1 MLSRQAFGGGMPS
14 HTFGAW
20 FCFPEL
26 NAINKTPRVLLPM
39 ALPQDALWKVQETLQ
54 KLQKVIGGAVA
65 SAGAPH
71 AMRSPQRSPKRAD
84 RRRDALVQAFGK
96 DFEGLADVEKPKAHA
111 EEQNKALHRLRCTRF
126 TRARVDDLIQVV
138 EATGLVQEGGKPN
151 GEAASARH
159 KQYAAAADVLASQNA
174 LLSIRSA
181 DVAGEDG
188 GASTQAVRLL
198 RFKNLMTCALS
209 WRVSNMDVR
218 RFSLKQQ
225 DGDVAPD
232 LQAGAKGG
240 KGAAAAAAAA
250 LRYEKVLE
258 AMVPTREQRLSND
271 ATLAWFEVVPAD
283 KGRVESV
290 LAKLWNSPDK
300 GNFRGIRS
308 LYNLA
313 NSRYLGIQLKD
324 VDEFVRKQ
332 ELNQMLEPTPVGVY
346 SPLVPTKLGW
356 HQVDIMFATWDSAT
370 PKITEEELKRTSVL
384 QGDIRT
390 KPANGADVEELE
402 RMEKRDATARNR
414 GIREEFLKSTEK
426 ERDQLGQT
434 LAKIDTRLKQQDA
447 EYRAL
452 LDTHRG
458 NKAALDS
465 TMIREL
471 TRRFSSGEPDTVVE
485 GKPASWAP
493 CKFIDVRKNSNF
505 LDKKARIEI
514 LTDYREIINEKL
526 CTRKSRS
533 VLLWQ
538 IEDLLQGTEAAKWLK
553 EWKRDKKPI
562 LEGAF
567 ENSPKSRLRVFLS
580 AFMQD
585 GGEFDYDALEETWS
599 TTKQREQ
606 WASKVNEYR
615 ENETVKLLDM
625 RKGIEST
632 TLEKNRVLVRY
643 LEIGGKY
650 RGYANIKP
658 AKKKVGFAGGS
669 VVIAP
674 RNWHF
679 DLLGGA
685 KTRTQ
690 AAKSQTLSDGEA
702 EGNDGSE
709 SDEEVFSEV
718 DDGDDFGEDSDSA
731 AAPAKKRG
739 PPPTKYPYIM
749 NVMDI
754 YSKYAWSFPLKTA
767 EAAEQC
773 AHLERL
779 WLQEGAPEILQT
791 DGGFKSLELV
801 RLAERF
807 GVEHRS
813 CAPYH
818 SQCSGAIERLNR
830 TIRGSI
836 RKAKFGL
843 GVNLR
848 RYAWVDFLPQII
860 ASYNAMKHSTTQFA
874 PYFIQRGRELH
885 VVPVVALQR
894 REPTPAEAA
903 ANVPVNLFWKEP
915 RSRKAQPVSEDALA
929 GGSKALPEEFE
940 EKEEELLADNRP
952 DYKANVIGRT
962 VPRIVET
969 VYNEISDYNLPK
981 ADAERGQKRK
991 EQIERVQTFVEQSKD
1006 ATERRDA
1013 IVRRG
1018 LRHAAVGMT
1027 ADALIKAGEHL
1038 RPLVGGTLVR
1048 VSFAHLNLKVRQEL
1062 KCGFKRARDLN
1073 SWSEDLY
1080 YVMSPPARGDKLHN
1094 HGSLYKV
1101 NKVGKVAS
1109 PGEPDLLVTRQDLLA
1124 LTPASSLRTE
1134 AERLAELQSLL
1145 RGEDAVVK
1153 KYVTLRQNYDA
1164 PTAQRRR

>member
-1 MLSRQAFGGGMPS
+1 MLSRLAFGGGMPTAFLVLFS
-14 HTFGAW
+14 S
-20 FCFPEL
+20 
-26 NAINKTPRVLLPM
+26 NYSNKQNNQPM

-65 SAGAPH
+65 SAGTPH

-126 TRARVDDLIQVV
+126 TRARVDDLIKVV
-138 EATGLVQEGGKPN
+138 EATGEVQEGGKPYS
-151 GEAASARH
+151 EAAPARH
-159 KQYAAAADVLASQNA
+159 KQYAAAADALASQNA

-181 DVAGEDG
+181 DVVGEDG

-218 RFSLKQQ
+218 RFSLKRQ

-240 KGAAAAAAAA
+240 KGATAAAAAAVV
-250 LRYEKVLE
+250 RYEKVLE

-283 KGRVESV
+283 EGRVESV

-313 NSRYLGIQLKD
+313 NSHYLGIQLKD

-370 PKITEEELKRTSVL
+370 PKITEEDLKRTAVL

-390 KPANGADVEELE
+390 KPADGADVEELE

-414 GIREEFLKSTEK
+414 GIRKEFLKSSEK

-434 LAKIDTRLKQQDA
+434 LAKIDASIKKQDA

-452 LDTHRG
+452 LDAHRG

-471 TRRFSSGEPDTVVE
+471 TRRFTSGEPDTAVE

-514 LTDYREIINEKL
+514 LTDYREIINGKY

-538 IEDLLQGTEAAKWLK
+538 IEELLQGTEAAKWLK

-562 LEGAF
+562 SEGAF

-585 GGEFDYDALEETWS
+585 GGEFDYDALEESWATS
-599 TTKQREQ
+599 KQREQ

-615 ENETVKLLDM
+615 ENETVQLLEM

-632 TLEKNRVLVRY
+632 TVEKNRVLVRY

-650 RGYANIKP
+650 KGYANIKP
-658 AKKKVGFAGGS
+658 TKKKVGFAGGNVAS
-669 VVIAP
+669 AP
-674 RNWHF
+674 RSWHF

-685 KTRTQ
+685 KTRAQ
-690 AAKSQTLSDGEA
+690 AAKSQTTLSDGE
-702 EGNDGSE
+702 GDGKDGSE
-709 SDEEVFSEV
+709 SDQEASSEMDEDEEEYS
-718 DDGDDFGEDSDSA
+718 DDS

-791 DGGFKSLELV
+791 DGGFKSLELM
-801 RLAERF
+801 RLSERF

-929 GGSKALPEEFE
+929 GGSKAALPEEFE
-940 EKEEELLADNRP
+940 ENEEELLADNRP

-962 VPRIVET
+962 VPHIVET
-969 VYNEISDYNLPK
+969 VYNEIADYHLPK

-1018 LRHAAVGMT
+1018 IRHAAVGMT

-1038 RPLVGGTLVR
+1038 RPLVSGTLVR

-1094 HGSLYKV
+1094 HGSLYKI

-1124 LTPASSLRTE
+1124 LTPTSSQRTE